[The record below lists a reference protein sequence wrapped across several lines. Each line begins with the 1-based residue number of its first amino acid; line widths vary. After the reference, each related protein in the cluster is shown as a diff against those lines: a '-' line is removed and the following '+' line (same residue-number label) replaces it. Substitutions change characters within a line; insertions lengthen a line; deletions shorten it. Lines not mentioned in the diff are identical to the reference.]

1 MSSNQNPQ
9 SLTFMSQEASTD
21 QIVSESS
28 QFITPQSGTMDN
40 CADGLMNDIF
50 ADLDQIL
57 DGSGNLPSQPAK
69 PEYQPQPTIM
79 SNMVMSP
86 VQPTPPARYSQL
98 STVVVN
104 RTPLTRKRSSR
115 RPARPWFSP
124 ILSLG
129 TIASVAT
136 VAVIWLLNQGAFNRL
151 IMAKSTSTA
160 TQNKLEV
167 QADLVNYIQ
176 QSLAAIDQQKP
187 TNNQTAAKVSI
198 GLPPIPGANST
209 TQPPTTQPL
218 IERLYIPMYQPP
230 QPINYA
236 PPALPPIALPS
247 PQLSQP
253 VHEVPKTS
261 PAMPNTLS
269 VIRPATKPVVVPQ
282 VVAYH
287 PQVLPQ
293 LPIALPAPPPPT
305 QKIALAIPSSAMTP
319 KYMLKGV
326 LELGAKSA
334 ALFDIEGVPHP
345 VQIGEGIG
353 ESGWTLVEVG
363 NGEAVIRRN
372 GEVRSVYPLQRF

>member
-1 MSSNQNPQ
+1 
-9 SLTFMSQEASTD
+9 MSQEASTN

-28 QFITPQSGTMDN
+28 EFITPQSWTMDN

-50 ADLDQIL
+50 SDLDQIL
-57 DGSGNLPSQPAK
+57 DSSDNLPTQPAK
-69 PEYQPQPTIM
+69 PEYQPQTGSRTIT

-98 STVVVN
+98 STVVVKN
-104 RTPLTRKRSSR
+104 TRLTKKRSR
-115 RPARPWFSP
+115 RPSRPWFSP

-136 VAVIWLLNQGAFNRL
+136 VALMFWLTNQGAFNRL
-151 IMAKSTSTA
+151 IMAKSASNA
-160 TQNKLEV
+160 VQNKVEV
-167 QADLVNYIQ
+167 QADLVNYIE
-176 QSLAAIDQQKP
+176 QSLAAIDHQKP

-198 GLPPIPGANST
+198 GLPPIPGANSAN
-209 TQPPTTQPL
+209 QSSATQPL

-230 QPINYA
+230 QPLNYA
-236 PPALPPIALPS
+236 PPALPSLQLPTQ
-247 PQLSQP
+247 QLSQHP
-253 VHEVPKTS
+253 VHEVPKTQPPLPS
-261 PAMPNTLS
+261 LSAM
-269 VIRPATKPVVVPQ
+269 RPATKPVVVPQ
-282 VVAYH
+282 VVAFH
-287 PQVLPQ
+287 PSVLPQ
-293 LPIALPAPPPPT
+293 LPIALPPSSPPPAPE
-305 QKIALAIPSSAMTP
+305 KIALATPSVITP

-353 ESGWTLVEVG
+353 ASGWTLVEVG

>member
-1 MSSNQNPQ
+1 
-9 SLTFMSQEASTD
+9 MSQEASTD

-28 QFITPQSGTMDN
+28 QYIAPQSGTMDN

-50 ADLDQIL
+50 ADLDQFL

-69 PEYQPQPTIM
+69 PEYQAQVTASQPTMM

-98 STVVVN
+98 STVVN
-104 RTPLTRKRSSR
+104 RTPLTKKRRR
-115 RPARPWFSP
+115 RPSRPWFSP

-136 VAVIWLLNQGAFNRL
+136 VAVIFWLFNQGAFNRL
-151 IMAKSTSTA
+151 IMAKSVPTA
-160 TQNKLEV
+160 AQNKVEV

-198 GLPPIPGANST
+198 GLPPIPTT
-209 TQPPTTQPL
+209 TQPQATTTQPL

-230 QPINYA
+230 QPLNYA
-236 PPALPPIALPS
+236 PPALPPLTLPS
-247 PQLSQP
+247 QQLSQYP
-253 VHEVPKTS
+253 VREVPKTP
-261 PAMPNTLS
+261 PAMPKALS
-269 VIRPATKPVVVPQ
+269 AMRSATKPVVVPQ

-293 LPIALPAPPPPT
+293 LPIALPAAPPPPA
-305 QKIALAIPSSAMTP
+305 QKIALAIPTSAMTP